1 MEIPNFK
8 SEGQRQAYWKKQ
20 RMIELQLDEQNE
32 QKLSKAYHDVDFGVI
47 PAARDNR
54 SIKEIEQ
61 DTTLQMINAK
71 KNAMTLMNNDGAEAD
86 KLLDHIGKR
95 DYATFNRFAPD
106 IIEKLRNQIGRI
118 SAIEAM
124 KEIGLHFAMQLDPY
138 RRVPPSADQI
148 DNLIMTID
156 SRFTRSNTMVRDIL
170 QRLEAYAFVVGRGPI
185 PPDVD
190 IPMSAEDV
198 EESISILD
206 EIDNDE
212 EALASLEEKSVGITL
227 ESNASLLEEIS
238 TAAES
243 KGTPADEETKGG
255 DDENDENDENDDDD
269 GEYVT
274 RKPRP
279 KPDPEPELVPD
290 DDDDEVDEEE
300 EANKIYAN
308 FRGNMDELRQ
318 RFGELGNYYRKV
330 NDAIGSG
337 EDPPLLGSYNAFSL
351 RALLKFIGIVP
362 PSALT
367 LDKVEDIYKQNAAK
381 IGKLLD
387 NYDPNRIYTG
397 ASEQSNSELVEG
409 LKDRL
414 ANFQYIEFDPN
425 RPNPGKIKDYPRRDA
440 VLFANAQLYKDL
452 YSELK
457 NDVDIRAANVTTT
470 RGGKQTTE
478 KIGSASDLYF
488 NYKALQEMATGK
500 APRTD
505 KHLTYGELK
514 RILDMPIYRETYE
527 KIVSDDLTKISFY
540 MPPTGS
546 GFRRKSRRGR
556 R

>member
-8 SEGQRQAYWKKQ
+8 SEGQRQSYWKKQ

-71 KNAMTLMNNDGAEAD
+71 KNAMTLMKNDGAEAD
-86 KLLDHIGKR
+86 KLLDLIGKR

-243 KGTPADEETKGG
+243 KGTPAEEETKGVPMG
-255 DDENDENDENDDDD
+255 EPTGQPKGDEPEVDDDEPFGPPLDDENNDDDD
-269 GEYVT
+269 TPVQSQ
-274 RKPRP
+274 P
-279 KPDPEPELVPD
+279 KFIGDIEKIRATDRRAGMFFSMEDIEDALPGQRTTVRMDVEDLMEFIGKSYNPTMSLDELQTVYYTNKSAI
-290 DDDDEVDEEE
+290 
-300 EANKIYAN
+300 ANKIHQIEQMESKSNVPTGGLDEAGIMARLSDYNVPNVGRGATRHTAN
-308 FRGNMDELRQ
+308 LYLEYLPQ
-318 RFGELGNYYRKV
+318 LKAEAEAAVTSKV
-330 NDAIGSG
+330 TI
-337 EDPPLLGSYNAFSL
+337 
-351 RALLKFIGIVP
+351 
-362 PSALT
+362 
-367 LDKVEDIYKQNAAK
+367 
-381 IGKLLD
+381 
-387 NYDPNRIYTG
+387 
-397 ASEQSNSELVEG
+397 
-409 LKDRL
+409 
-414 ANFQYIEFDPN
+414 
-425 RPNPGKIKDYPRRDA
+425 
-440 VLFANAQLYKDL
+440 
-452 YSELK
+452 
-457 NDVDIRAANVTTT
+457 T
-470 RGGKQTTE
+470 RGGMDEIFNSANESWKKYRLIKNIAR
-478 KIGSASDLYF
+478 KINAKSSTAFTYTR
-488 NYKALQEMATGK
+488 LQA
-500 APRTD
+500 
-505 KHLTYGELK
+505 ELNN
-514 RILDMPIYRETYE
+514 PIYQQTA
-527 KIVSDDLTKISFY
+527 DLIIERGWHKKTV
-540 MPPTGS
+540 GS
-546 GFRRKSRRGR
+546 GVGGRKGRRGR
-556 R
+556 RR